1 MGVLLRVVVQD
12 PTGEELVFG
21 KPKLRVLREHQRGGV
36 VDTRARPPKFVGP
49 SRRPQ
54 VWYCGE
60 AQEQL
65 VLHPDSEPPRLLVYG
80 AMGAGKTEVLS
91 MWAWLQIIALTGT
104 GLQVGLVAPVQE
116 RAEMIRDAMIRRAPQ
131 EWFQWREG
139 KQLFRF
145 ANGVTGKLVST
156 HVASAAE
163 GSRIQGYNW
172 AVCASDEIQDSV
184 AADADV
190 EARGRA
196 APGGNFKRLATCTPK
211 DDPSWRSFADER
223 KKSDLWGFKRME
235 GITNPFVPPEYWER
249 MRLSGISLRDYQR
262 RALGMDLGPERAVYP
277 TWSRDENLRPVPAIG
292 ARDVTAEVLGRLFPG
307 SNYTVLVGHDP
318 GQLCNASEIL
328 KAYLLAGDDVPTWW
342 VVDEVTTDSTTT
354 EQHAHALIRRLQSRW
369 RVNEVD
375 RKGRPVDGGA
385 RAHVRVDPHS
395 KIHTNSD
402 AKPDENVIK
411 VLRNLGLDARP
422 AAYSQVNP
430 TEPGVIPREAAI
442 EMIVGLLCSASG
454 KRRLFVA
461 CDDRHQPAAPRL
473 VEALETMERDEG
485 GRSERER
492 KRKGEDRSHWPAA
505 LRYALWVLE
514 QPRYGGRS
522 VATR

>member
-292 ARDVTAEVLGRLFPG
+292 ARDVTREVLRDYGP
-307 SNYTVLVGHDP
+307 NYSLLVGHDP
-318 GQLCNASEIL
+318 GNHYNVSILL
-328 KAYLLAGDDVPTWW
+328 KAYRLAGQKLHSWW
-342 VVDEVTTDSTTT
+342 VVGEITSEDSTTEGHVADLLKRLGVMNIGRDEVLVRADPYTDTGT
-354 EQHAHALIRRLQSRW
+354 ER
-369 RVNEVD
+369 
-375 RKGRPVDGGA
+375 
-385 RAHVRVDPHS
+385 
-395 KIHTNSD
+395 
-402 AKPDENVIK
+402 KPDRSVYTIFK
-411 VLRNLGLDARP
+411 QAGIDIRP
-422 AAYSQVNP
+422 AEYSASRTSVG
-430 TEPGVIPREAAI
+430 PGVIHKDARI
-442 EMIVGLLCSASG
+442 EMVVSLLCSAAG
-454 KRRLFVA
+454 TRRLFVA
-461 CDDRHQPAAPRL
+461 CDDRKQPVAPKL
-473 VEALETMERDEG
+473 VEALETEERDEAY
-485 GRSERER
+485 RAETAR

-505 LRYALWVLE
+505 LGYALWTMERPLL
-514 QPRYGGRS
+514 GR
-522 VATR
+522 VA